1 MVSKVTVIPFLLLL
15 FYFILK
21 DFESLLPKPASF
33 EESGTE
39 VPFVI
44 LGDEAYRLK
53 TYLMK
58 PFARKDL
65 SSGERVF
72 NYRLSRAEGVL

>member
-1 MVSKVTVIPFLLLL
+1 MVIHFLLLL
-15 FYFILK
+15 LSILERLRIYLTK
-21 DFESLLPKPASF
+21 HASF

-44 LGDEAYRLK
+44 LGDEANLVK

-65 SSGERVF
+65 CSEERVF
-72 NYRLSRAEGVL
+72 NCKLS